1 MLNVLLWY
9 VLVNRLSQVN
19 ISMQSYLGKY
29 LVYAGLCTEM
39 NYKIKFPFM
48 WSMGFTCEMFS
59 GRFQMCFF
67 FFFFQMCLWTWKND
81 LRTWKYKLLG
91 IYTQDLHPHK
101 QTAKPTPKKRTTFI
115 LCINSSV
122 ESFNEEFFTKSK
134 LHDHFVDFNFFQ
146 KEVLKLQNQIL
157 KKKGILM

>member
-48 WSMGFTCEMFS
+48 WSMGFLLVKCSQEDFKCVS
-59 GRFQMCFF
+59 FF
-67 FFFFQMCLWTWKND
+67 FCQMCLWTWKND

-91 IYTQDLHPHK
+91 IYTQDCHPHK
-101 QTAKPTPKKRTTFI
+101 QTAKPQPKNEPPL

-134 LHDHFVDFNFFQ
+134 LHDHFVDFIFFQ
-146 KEVLKLQNQIL
+146 KEVLKLQNQI
-157 KKKGILM
+157 

>member
-48 WSMGFTCEMFS
+48 WSMGFLLVKYSQEDFKCVS
-59 GRFQMCFF
+59 
-67 FFFFQMCLWTWKND
+67 FFFFQMCLWTWKKWLEDVKIQAPGNIHP
-81 LRTWKYKLLG
+81 RPPSIQTNSQT
-91 IYTQDLHPHK
+91 YTEKNEPPL
-101 QTAKPTPKKRTTFI
+101 

-146 KEVLKLQNQIL
+146 KEVLKLQNQI
-157 KKKGILM
+157 

>member
-19 ISMQSYLGKY
+19 ISMQSYLGEISCICRVMHGNELQNQIPIHVVNGVY
-29 LVYAGLCTEM
+29 LWNVLR
-39 NYKIKFPFM
+39 KISNVFL
-48 WSMGFTCEMFS
+48 
-59 GRFQMCFF
+59 

-91 IYTQDLHPHK
+91 IYTQDCHPHK
-101 QTAKPTPKKRTTFI
+101 QTAKPQPKNEPPL

-134 LHDHFVDFNFFQ
+134 LHDHFVDFIFFQ
-146 KEVLKLQNQIL
+146 KGVLKLQNQI
-157 KKKGILM
+157 

>member
-39 NYKIKFPFM
+39 NYKNQIPIHVVN
-48 WSMGFTCEMFS
+48 GVFTCEMFS
-59 GRFQMCFF
+59 GRFQMCF

-91 IYTQDLHPHK
+91 IYTQDRHPHK
-101 QTAKPTPKKRTTFI
+101 QTAKPPPKKNEPPL

-146 KEVLKLQNQIL
+146 KEVLKLQNQI
-157 KKKGILM
+157 

>member
-1 MLNVLLWY
+1 MCCCGMYWLTDCH
-9 VLVNRLSQVN
+9 RLISACRVILGN
-19 ISMQSYLGKY
+19 ILYN
-29 LVYAGLCTEM
+29 AGLCTEM

-67 FFFFQMCLWTWKND
+67 FFFSRCVCEPEKMTWGREN
-81 LRTWKYKLLG
+81 TSSWEY
-91 IYTQDLHPHK
+91 
-101 QTAKPTPKKRTTFI
+101 TPKTPIHTNKQPNLHRKNETPL

-134 LHDHFVDFNFFQ
+134 LHDHFVTFNFFQ
-146 KEVLKLQNQIL
+146 KEVLKLQNQI
-157 KKKGILM
+157 

>member
-1 MLNVLLWY
+1 MCCCGMYWLTDCHRLISACRVILGNILYMQGYARKWTTKSNSHSCGQWGFYLWNVL
-9 VLVNRLSQVN
+9 RK
-19 ISMQSYLGKY
+19 ISNVFL
-29 LVYAGLCTEM
+29 
-39 NYKIKFPFM
+39 
-48 WSMGFTCEMFS
+48 
-59 GRFQMCFF
+59 

-91 IYTQDLHPHK
+91 IYTQDRHPHK
-101 QTAKPTPKKRTTFI
+101 QTAKPPPKKNEPPL

-146 KEVLKLQNQIL
+146 KEVLKLQNQI
-157 KKKGILM
+157 

>member
-1 MLNVLLWY
+1 MCCCGMYWLTDCH
-9 VLVNRLSQVN
+9 RLISACRVILGN
-19 ISMQSYLGKY
+19 ILYMQG
-29 LVYAGLCTEM
+29 YARKWTT
-39 NYKIKFPFM
+39 KIKFPFM
-48 WSMGFTCEMFS
+48 WSMGFLLVKCSQEDFKCVS
-59 GRFQMCFF
+59 

-91 IYTQDLHPHK
+91 IYTQDRHPHK
-101 QTAKPTPKKRTTFI
+101 QTAKPPPKKNEPPL

-146 KEVLKLQNQIL
+146 KEVLKLQNQI
-157 KKKGILM
+157 

>member
-48 WSMGFTCEMFS
+48 WSMGFLLVKYSQEDFKCVS
-59 GRFQMCFF
+59 FF
-67 FFFFQMCLWTWKND
+67 FFSDVFVNLKKWLEDVKIQAPGNIHPRPPSTQTNSQTYTEKNEPP
-81 LRTWKYKLLG
+81 L
-91 IYTQDLHPHK
+91 
-101 QTAKPTPKKRTTFI
+101 

-122 ESFNEEFFTKSK
+122 ESFKEEFFTKSK

>member
-19 ISMQSYLGKY
+19 ISMLSYLGKY

-48 WSMGFTCEMFS
+48 WSMGFTCKMFS

-67 FFFFQMCLWTWKND
+67 FFLPDVFVNLKKWLEDVKIQAPGNIHPRPPSTQTNSQTYTKKNEPP
-81 LRTWKYKLLG
+81 L
-91 IYTQDLHPHK
+91 
-101 QTAKPTPKKRTTFI
+101 

-122 ESFNEEFFTKSK
+122 ESFKEEFFTKSK

>member
-48 WSMGFTCEMFS
+48 WSIGFTCKMFS

-67 FFFFQMCLWTWKND
+67 FFCQMCLWTWKND

-91 IYTQDLHPHK
+91 IYTQDRHPHK
-101 QTAKPTPKKRTTFI
+101 QTAKPQPKNEPPL

-122 ESFNEEFFTKSK
+122 ESFKEEFFTKSK

-146 KEVLKLQNQIL
+146 KEVLKLQNQI
-157 KKKGILM
+157 